1 MTSRFID
8 PLKLIKIFF
17 FLIRFRHLDTKV
29 HFKSKRENA
38 RKSPSPENLAIEE
51 DKSDKSDKSPKFTPV
66 QRRKFMAQQH
76 PNSK

>member
-1 MTSRFID
+1 MKVT
-8 PLKLIKIFF
+8 IKIEIISSCTSSF
-17 FLIRFRHLDTKV
+17 RFRHLDTKV

-66 QRRKFMAQQH
+66 QRRKFLAQQH
-76 PNSK
+76 PQSK